1 MYSCILKFP
10 INTRKS
16 LLHVRSKLQDVV
28 MHFTYFL
35 WLSFLMIE
43 VARGYANTNLVVSNY
58 NSLIFKLGMK
68 FQNRKL
74 RKFNTETDKVVKE
87 RKEIQRL
94 QEIFTRIFAFRWI
107 VSFLFL
113 FFIFYTSYYV
123 VWSWIYL
130 DLISRCR
137 KRYNG
142 GLIFRSQCIS
152 TKTRKD
158 PVKIDFFCNP

>member
-10 INTRKS
+10 INTQKS

-35 WLSFLMIE
+35 WLSFFMIE
-43 VARGYANTNLVVSNY
+43 VARGYTNTNLVVSNY

-68 FQNRKL
+68 FQNWKL
-74 RKFNTETDKVVKE
+74 RKFNTDRQNGKREE
-87 RKEIQRL
+87 RNTVT
-94 QEIFTRIFAFRWI
+94 TRSILTFKWT
-107 VSFLFL
+107 VSF
-113 FFIFYTSYYV
+113 FFSLYYISYCV

-137 KRYNG
+137 KKYNG
-142 GLIFRSQCIS
+142 GLIFRSQCIP

-158 PVKIDFFCNP
+158 PVKIDFFDNP

>member
-10 INTRKS
+10 INTQKS
-16 LLHVRSKLQDVV
+16 LLHARSKLQDVV

-35 WLSFLMIE
+35 SLSFLMIE
-43 VARGYANTNLVVSNY
+43 VARGYTSTNLVVSNY

-68 FQNRKL
+68 FQNWKP
-74 RKFNTETDKVVKE
+74 RKFNTGRLNGKREE
-87 RKEIQRL
+87 RNTVA
-94 QEIFTRIFAFRWI
+94 TRSIYAYLYLPMNRF
-107 VSFLFL
+107 FLFSL
-113 FFIFYTSYYV
+113 YYISYYV
-123 VWSWIYL
+123 VWSWIYS

-137 KRYNG
+137 KKYNG

-158 PVKIDFFCNP
+158 PVKIDFFENP